1 MQLFFIYSKALCILD
16 MKKLYKIEL
25 CRINGIFLNVANLT
39 EHFYLFSF
47 YKCRRNKEN
56 GTGRFVVL
64 QIFRNKLRASLTM
77 KIFHATF
84 NVFSSQKLTLCSCA
98 PQQK

>member
-1 MQLFFIYSKALCILD
+1 MVFFK
-16 MKKLYKIEL
+16 
-25 CRINGIFLNVANLT
+25 NVAKLT

-56 GTGRFVVL
+56 GTGRFMVF
-64 QIFRNKLRASLTM
+64 QIFRNKLRAGLTIKM
-77 KIFHATF
+77 FHATF
-84 NVFSSQKLTLCSCA
+84 NVFSLQKLTLCSCA